1 METIKLG
8 VLGTGSFARAF
19 IPLFKAHPGV
29 STVALADR
37 LPDRLAAEAAIAGL
51 TETYPSFE
59 ALLASDCDAI
69 AIFTPRHTHAPFAVA
84 ALRAGKHVY
93 SAVPVGVDATEIAQ
107 IEATV
112 RETGLTYM
120 LGETSYYYPST
131 ILCRELWRQGRFGR
145 FVYGEG
151 EYMHDMGH
159 GFYEAYQY
167 SGGPDWKRVA
177 GVPPMFY
184 PTHTASMITSVTGA
198 RLTHV
203 CCFGQVDRHDDGI
216 FRKGANEWDNEFSNE
231 TALFR
236 TSDGG
241 SARLNE
247 FRRIG
252 HFGGRSVRLSIFGT
266 SGCFEEQP
274 GGEVF
279 VNHDLEVYP
288 LTDLLRCAP
297 LTEQDRRKASRPDG
311 TQEDFYSGMAAVH
324 PTWRLPKEF
333 DGLDNGH
340 HGSHQFLV
348 DDFVRACLTGDL
360 PPNHIWAAARYNLPG
375 LVAHASALQNGAIL
389 PIPDLGDAPTGAR
402 LLEQELA
409 RLAPAGSTW
418 SLPAPSQ
425 RGSKHWMKS
434 GVSGATSDGYSTRP

>member
-1 METIKLG
+1 MKSIRLG
-8 VLGTGSFARAF
+8 VLGTGSFARSF

-29 STVALADR
+29 HAVSLADR
-37 LPDRLAAEAAIAGL
+37 LPERLAAEAAMAGVR
-51 TETYPSFE
+51 ETFPSFE
-59 ALLASDCDAI
+59 AMLASDCDAI
-69 AIFTPRHTHAPFAVA
+69 ALFTPRHTHAPFAIA

-93 SAVPVGVDATEIAQ
+93 SAVPVGISVAEITQ
-107 IEATV
+107 IEAAV

-131 ILCRELWRQGRFGR
+131 ILCRELWRQGKFGR

-159 GFYEAYQY
+159 GFYQAYQY

-184 PTHTASMITSVTGA
+184 PTHTVSMITSVTRA
-198 RLTHV
+198 RLTRV
-203 CCFGQVDRHDDGI
+203 SCLGQKDQHEDGI
-216 FRKGANEWDNEFSNE
+216 FRHGANEWDNEFSNE

-252 HFGGRSVRLSIFGT
+252 NYGGRSVRLSIFGT
-266 SGCFEEQP
+266 LGCFEEQP
-274 GGEVF
+274 EGEVF

-297 LTEQDRRKASRPDG
+297 VTERDRSRAPLAG
-311 TQEDFYSGMAAVH
+311 GAQADFYSGIAQVH
-324 PTWRLPKEF
+324 PRWRLPAEF
-333 DGLDNGH
+333 AGLDNGH

-348 DDFVRACLTGDL
+348 DDFVRSCLTGAL
-360 PPNHIWAAARYNLPG
+360 PPNHIWAAARYNIPG
-375 LVAHASALQNGAIL
+375 LIAHESALREGEMMDV
-389 PIPDLGDAPTGAR
+389 PDLGDAPLGAR
-402 LLEQELA
+402 LLEDELA
-409 RLAPAGSTW
+409 TLAPPSPAWT
-418 SLPAPSQ
+418 LPQPTQ
-425 RGSKHWMKS
+425 RGRKYWL
-434 GVSGATSDGYSTRP
+434 T